1 MVEPAIYFA
10 VKVGA
15 ITEMGHNLLIMI
27 DRASEI
33 LRHMIFDPKYI
44 FIDIRTNLNL
54 PQKSSF

>member
-44 FIDIRTNLNL
+44 FIDIRTNSNL